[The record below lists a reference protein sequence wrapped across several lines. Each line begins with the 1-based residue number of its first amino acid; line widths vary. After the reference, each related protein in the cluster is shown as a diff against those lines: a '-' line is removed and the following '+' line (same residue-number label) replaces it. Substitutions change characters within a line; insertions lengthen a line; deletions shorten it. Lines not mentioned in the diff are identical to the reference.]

1 MPTSLSIASGKG
13 GVGKTTIA
21 INLAIIQA
29 KTSKC
34 LLLDAD
40 MGMANA
46 HILLG
51 INPDLTIKDF
61 FDGSCSLEK
70 VIAEGPEKLKF
81 ISGGSGITEMLNVN
95 KNKKLNFIRSFNQFS
110 TKIDNLIVDV
120 SAGAEDSSLSLLS
133 ASDKILIVLI
143 NEPTSFTD
151 AFTLIKVCHLEF
163 GLKEFCLAVNMANN
177 QAHGNEVY
185 SKFNSVIRKFY
196 DVNITYVGSIPK
208 NNKIQKSVIQ
218 KKPLVLDSS
227 NENFY
232 LLFEKMNN
240 NINKAP
246 ENRFEGIKFFN
257 NSIEKKNGSDL

>member
-13 GVGKTTIA
+13 GVGKTTLA
-21 INLAIIQA
+21 INLAIMQA
-29 KTSKC
+29 KNSNC

-61 FDGSCSLEK
+61 FDGNYSLEK
-70 VIAEGPEKLKF
+70 VITEGPEKLKF
-81 ISGGSGITEMLNVN
+81 ISGGSGITEMLNID
-95 KNKKLNFIRSFNQFS
+95 KNKKLNFIRSFDQLS
-110 TKIDNLIVDV
+110 GKIDNLIVDV

-133 ASDKILIVLI
+133 ASDKILIVLV

-151 AFTLIKVCHLEF
+151 AFTLIKACHLEF
-163 GLKEFCLAVNMANN
+163 GLREFCLAVNMANN
-177 QAHGNEVY
+177 EKHGNEVY
-185 SKFNSVIRKFY
+185 LKFNKVMRKFY
-196 DVNITYVGSIPK
+196 DVNITFVGSIPK

-218 KKPLVLDSS
+218 KKPLILDKT
-227 NENFY
+227 NKDFY
-232 LLFEKMNN
+232 FLFDKMIT

-246 ENRFEGIKFFN
+246 ENKFEGIRFFN
-257 NSIEKKNGSDL
+257 NSLVNKNGSPL

>member
-13 GVGKTTIA
+13 GVGKTTLA
-21 INLAIIQA
+21 INLAIMQA
-29 KTSKC
+29 KISNC

-70 VIAEGPEKLKF
+70 VITNGPEKLKF
-81 ISGGSGITEMLNVN
+81 ISGGSGITEMLNVD
-95 KNKKLNFIRSFNQFS
+95 KNKKLNFIRSFDQLS
-110 TKIDNLIVDV
+110 TKIDSLIVDV

-163 GLKEFCLAVNMANN
+163 GLNEFCLAVNMANN
-177 QAHGNEVY
+177 QIHGNEVY
-185 SKFNSVIRKFY
+185 SKFNKVIRRFY
-196 DVNITYVGSIPK
+196 DVNITFVGSIPK
-208 NNKIQKSVIQ
+208 NSKIQKSVIQ
-218 KKPLVLDSS
+218 KKPLILDKT
-227 NENFY
+227 NKDFY
-232 LLFEKMNN
+232 LLFDKMMTKINN
-240 NINKAP
+240 APKNK
-246 ENRFEGIKFFN
+246 FEGIKFFN
-257 NSIEKKNGSDL
+257 NTIDK

>member
-13 GVGKTTIA
+13 GVGKTTLA
-21 INLAIIQA
+21 INLAIMQA
-29 KTSKC
+29 KISNC

-70 VIAEGPEKLKF
+70 VITEGPEKLKF
-81 ISGGSGITEMLNVN
+81 ISGGSGITEMLNIN
-95 KNKKLNFIRSFNQFS
+95 KNKKLNFIRSFEQLS

-133 ASDKILIVLI
+133 ASNKILIVLI

-151 AFTLIKVCHLEF
+151 AFTLIKVCHLEL
-163 GLKEFCLAVNMANN
+163 GLKEFCMAVNMANN
-177 QAHGNEVY
+177 EEHGNEVY
-185 SKFNSVIRKFY
+185 TKFNKVMRKFY
-196 DVNITYVGSIPK
+196 DVNITFVGSIPK
-208 NNKIQKSVIQ
+208 NSKIQKSVIQ
-218 KKPLVLDSS
+218 KKPIILND
-227 NENFY
+227 NNKEFY
-232 LLFEKMNN
+232 LLFNKM
-240 NINKAP
+240 IVKNK
-246 ENRFEGIKFFN
+246 
-257 NSIEKKNGSDL
+257 